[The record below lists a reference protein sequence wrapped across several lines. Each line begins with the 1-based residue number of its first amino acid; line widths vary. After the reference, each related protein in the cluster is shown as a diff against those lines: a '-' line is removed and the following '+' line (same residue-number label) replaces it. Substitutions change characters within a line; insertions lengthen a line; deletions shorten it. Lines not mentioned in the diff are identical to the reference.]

1 MDRAVPAVQNR
12 TILFAY
18 VAMFVTLMAWGM
30 VPVFLKQL
38 LLVLTPTEVS
48 FSRFSLSGLLLV
60 VWVGFNNRYELKT
73 IIQNDIKLLLLCT
86 IFGPLTAMVFFNY
99 GILHVTIGTA
109 AVFAAIEPLI
119 TYVMASVVGQESF
132 QPKRMLSI
140 IFAIVGMCLVILSKG
155 SWGAAYWGSLFLVSM
170 TPVIWAANTIISKE
184 LVKTYSPIV
193 ILGLS
198 SLFSSFFLIPTL
210 SEGYLHKLMT
220 MGAGLWFALFFC
232 VTMGT
237 IFGFTVWYWCLKFL
251 APSTVA
257 VSMYAIPLFAVA
269 AGVFF
274 LGESVSLMKGT
285 GIFIVLAGL
294 YLVTVRYK

>member
-1 MDRAVPAVQNR
+1 MPAEENR
-12 TILFAY
+12 TILIAY
-18 VAMFVTLMAWGM
+18 AAMIVTLMAWGM
-30 VPVFLKQL
+30 VPVFLKL
-38 LLVLTPTEVS
+38 LLSVLTPTEVS
-48 FSRFSLSGLLLV
+48 FTRFALSGLLLM
-60 VWVGFNNRYELKT
+60 VWVGFKKTNELKT

-86 IFGPLTAMVFFNY
+86 LFGPLTAMVFFNY

-119 TYVMASVVGQESF
+119 TYAMAAAAGQETF

-140 IFAIVGMCLVILSKG
+140 ILAIVGMCLVIMSKG
-155 SWGAAYWGSLFLVSM
+155 SWGAAYWGSLFLVSL
-170 TPVIWAANTIISKE
+170 TPVIWAANTVISKE

-193 ILGLS
+193 ILGISSLLS
-198 SLFSSFFLIPTL
+198 SFILVPTL
-210 SEGYLHKLMT
+210 SEGYLQKLMT
-220 MGAGLWFALFFC
+220 MSAGLWFALFFC
-232 VTMGT
+232 VVMGT

-257 VSMYAIPLFAVA
+257 VSMYAIPLFVVA
-269 AGVFF
+269 AGFFF